1 VITAHQASLAANI
14 MWAYN
19 ISEGFRGFSAHLTE
33 EELNQVLET
42 PFVKEVHCNGLV
54 HLSCNSH
61 HEQVPSWGLARI
73 CHPDQIDGA
82 LPDDYYY
89 EESQQGQGST
99 VYILD
104 TGVMRQHNEFQTGR
118 VTDGASFVPNE
129 PDGFVDQNGHGTHCA
144 GTAAGN
150 THGIARHARITPVKV
165 LGRTGSGSF
174 AGIIQGCQWVADD
187 HVQHGGPSVASMSLG
202 ATADGGMN
210 AAVEGLIARGV
221 LVCVAAGN
229 NNGNACSY
237 YPASAP
243 NALTCGSTDQ
253 GGLDGHQDIK
263 SSFSNWGPC
272 VEIFA
277 PGSAISSSYIP
288 NPNSYAT
295 LSGTSMATPHV
306 AGLCAVFLG
315 RDRSLKPADL
325 TNLIVGTAHTG
336 SILDPGQGSPNKLL
350 YNGCRVGK

>member
-1 VITAHQASLAANI
+1 VCLSNLDLINL
-14 MWAYN
+14 
-19 ISEGFRGFSAHLTE
+19 
-33 EELNQVLET
+33 LE
-42 PFVKEVHCNGLV
+42 
-54 HLSCNSH
+54 
-61 HEQVPSWGLARI
+61 
-73 CHPDQIDGA
+73 
-82 LPDDYYY
+82 
-89 EESQQGQGST
+89 
-99 VYILD
+99 
-104 TGVMRQHNEFQTGR
+104 
-118 VTDGASFVPNE
+118 
-129 PDGFVDQNGHGTHCA
+129 NGHGTHCA